1 MPWDM
6 FCNQCCAT
14 LVGDM
19 CDGDDEEM
27 EASYAEYNGAIIYCS
42 YCDIYMDF
50 NSGNEIDLIPHLH
63 RLFNKQNAIYEV
75 KIINGG

>member
-6 FCNQCCAT
+6 MCCQCSAM

-19 CDGDDEEM
+19 VEDEQGTKD
-27 EASYAEYNGAIIYCS
+27 SQAEYDGAIIYCS
-42 YCDIYMDF
+42 YCDIYIDF
-50 NSGNEIDLIPHLH
+50 TSGDVIDIISYL
-63 RLFNKQNAIYEV
+63 RDLFTKGKLYEV